1 MNINCTPLFSVSGN
15 GVVEHRKY
23 FKLINPIHSC
33 MKQKKKSYNMFVIY
47 SVINKIE
54 LGEDIMCDNYDE
66 RLVYIFFYFEH
77 YILKKF

>member
-1 MNINCTPLFSVSGN
+1 MNINCTPLFSLSGN

-23 FKLINPIHSC
+23 FTYQPYSFLYEIE
-33 MKQKKKSYNMFVIY
+33 KKKVMFVIY

-54 LGEDIMCDNYDE
+54 IGGNIMCDDYDDE
-66 RLVYIFFYFEH
+66 RLVYIFYFEH